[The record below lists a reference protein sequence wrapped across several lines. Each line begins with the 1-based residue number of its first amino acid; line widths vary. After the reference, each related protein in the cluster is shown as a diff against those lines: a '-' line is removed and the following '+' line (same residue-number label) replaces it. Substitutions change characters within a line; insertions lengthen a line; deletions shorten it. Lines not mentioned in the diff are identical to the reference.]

1 MKVACTE
8 RSLFQIVSVVYGT
21 WDGTQELPNSLSIV
35 FFKLGKPQFQ
45 YSLRIFSLLKFLIVC
60 FPKQVSICKSSFS
73 FV

>member
-35 FFKLGKPQFQ
+35 FLSLGN
-45 YSLRIFSLLKFLIVC
+45 L
-60 FPKQVSICKSSFS
+60 SFNIL
-73 FV
+73 